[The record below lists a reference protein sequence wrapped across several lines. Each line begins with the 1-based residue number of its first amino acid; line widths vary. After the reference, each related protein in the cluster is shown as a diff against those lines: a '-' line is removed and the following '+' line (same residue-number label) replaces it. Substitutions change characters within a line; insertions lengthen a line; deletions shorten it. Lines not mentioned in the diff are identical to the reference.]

1 MRNVAVAS
9 APGKIHLIGEHS
21 SVYGAPAILIAI
33 NKRISVKLTRTSGRA
48 FPVREKKLYQA
59 LFAIQ
64 KFLKQNYGIPVE
76 QLLIEVAGDLLVGR
90 GMGSSAAISAAMAG
104 ALFDLYKLPI
114 GNEAIFSAAYEG
126 EKVFHG
132 NPSGGDLAACV
143 YGGAIYF
150 RKETE
155 QVKLVKKLAMS
166 SKIPSKFIVIDTG
179 KPSESTKEMVAF
191 VGEKMKKNP
200 KMISQ
205 FVEDQENLTKKMAD
219 NLMLGDVKEFES
231 GISEAQ
237 VNLEKIGVVGKNARE
252 IIAEL
257 KRHELAA
264 KISGGGGIKTAS
276 GVIVTG
282 FTREKEVLSYCKK
295 NTWKNFVL
303 KIVKE
308 GVRIENHE

>member
-33 NKRISVKLTRTSGRA
+33 SKRISVKLTRTSGRS

-76 QLLIEVAGDLLVGR
+76 RLLIEVAGDLLVGR

-104 ALFDLYKLPI
+104 ALFELHKLPVGI
-114 GNEAIFSAAYEG
+114 DEIFSAAYEG

-143 YGGAIYF
+143 YGGVIYF

-155 QVKLVKKLAMS
+155 QIKLVKKIAMS

-200 KMISQ
+200 KLILQ
-205 FVEDQENLTKKMAD
+205 FVKDQENLTKKMAD
-219 NLMLGDVKEFES
+219 SLISGDVKEFEK
-231 GISEAQ
+231 GLSEAQ
-237 VNLEKIGVVGKNARE
+237 VNLEKTGVVGKNARG
-252 IIAEL
+252 IIAKL
-257 KRHELAA
+257 KKQGFAA
-264 KISGGGGIKTAS
+264 KISGGGGIKTGS

-282 FTREKEVLSYCKK
+282 FTKDKEVLGYCKK
-295 NTWKNFVL
+295 NTWKNFAL
-303 KIVKE
+303 KIVKD
-308 GVRIENHE
+308 GVRIENYE